1 MSDLTEWKLIN
12 TFWKRR
18 DFNDYVSQAEVNWE
32 PKMLKTL
39 KLIHLILRRYSRFS
53 PKIFQF
59 WKFRLVCQNYVIK
72 KWSLNFFCIFWHPQI
87 QLKIFFIIFSQNQSN
102 KHFYCFPFWFIFFHV
117 YYYPKTIKGTTLV
130 EIYIDEEIGCRAYS
144 YYDNNSASCPI
155 LRFLNKGQRVFVK
168 NGGQIWR
175 GNPYANSEVYTGF
188 MGVLLQ

>member
-18 DFNDYVSQAEVNWE
+18 DFNDYVSKAELNWE

-59 WKFRLVCQNYVIK
+59 WKFRLVRQNYVIK

-102 KHFYCFPFWFIFFHV
+102 KHLKSEWELLFISCLDFLLKNRNQFHH
-117 YYYPKTIKGTTLV
+117 
-130 EIYIDEEIGCRAYS
+130 
-144 YYDNNSASCPI
+144 
-155 LRFLNKGQRVFVK
+155 Q
-168 NGGQIWR
+168 
-175 GNPYANSEVYTGF
+175 SEF
-188 MGVLLQ
+188 I